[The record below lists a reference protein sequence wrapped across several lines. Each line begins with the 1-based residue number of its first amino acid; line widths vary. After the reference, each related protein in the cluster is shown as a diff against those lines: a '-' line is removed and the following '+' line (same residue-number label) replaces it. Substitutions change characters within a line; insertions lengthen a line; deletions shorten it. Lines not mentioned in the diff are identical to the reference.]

1 MSEQLEQILD
11 EIYDAVLDGDANST
25 TEFVNRAIEM
35 GAPVDVVLN
44 EGLIA
49 PMKEVGRL
57 YEEGEYFVPEML
69 ISARAMKMGLAILR
83 PLLAETDTPAIGK
96 VLLGTVKG
104 DIHDIGK
111 NLVGM
116 MLEGAGFEVIDIG
129 VDVAPEQFVEAIE
142 THQPDILGLSAL
154 LTTTMRQMSVTI
166 QTLMEAG
173 VRDKVRIM
181 VGGAPITDK
190 FAEQIGADGYAADAG
205 KAVSLANALLGVT

>member
-11 EIYDAVLDGDANST
+11 EIYDAVLDGDANAT

-83 PLLAETDTPAIGK
+83 PLLAETDTPAVGK

-129 VDVAPEQFVEAIE
+129 VDVAPEKFVEAIH

-173 VRDKVRIM
+173 VRDKVRII

-205 KAVSLANALLGVT
+205 KAVSLASALLGVA

>member
-11 EIYDAVLDGDANST
+11 VIYDAVLDGDAKTSA
-25 TEFVNRAIEM
+25 EFVTKALELD
-35 GAPVDVVLN
+35 APVETVLN

-69 ISARAMKMGLAILR
+69 ISARAMKAGLALLR
-83 PLLAETDTPAIGK
+83 PLLAETDTPSVGT

-104 DIHDIGK
+104 DLHDIGK

-116 MLEGAGFEVIDIG
+116 MLEGAGYEVVDIG
-129 VDVAPEQFVEAIE
+129 TDAGPEKFIEAILE
-142 THQPDILGLSAL
+142 HNPDIMGMSAL
-154 LTTTMRQMSVTI
+154 LTTTMRQMGITI
-166 QTLMEAG
+166 QSIAEAG
-173 VRDKVRIM
+173 LRDSVRII
-181 VGGAPITDK
+181 VGGAPVTDK

-205 KAVSLANALLGVT
+205 KAVTLANSLLGVA